1 MQDLCCIRSK
11 GLHNFCGIRSRR
23 LQYFS
28 GIRRGGCIISA
39 ASDQGG
45 CSISAAFDQGGCRI
59 SAALDHVRS
68 IFANNCSKPKKYMTF
83 FFFYHQI
90 ASVKTQEFKRFL
102 KTHQH

>member
-11 GLHNFCGIRSRR
+11 GLHNFSICGIRSRR
-23 LQYFS
+23 LQYFC

-45 CSISAAFDQGGCRI
+45 CSISAAFDEGGCRI

-68 IFANNCSKPKKYMTF
+68 IFANNCSKPKKYM
-83 FFFYHQI
+83 
-90 ASVKTQEFKRFL
+90 KTQEFKRLL